1 MKEKLAPIWVS
12 VSYACRHLIQ
22 GLSYEDASALLHEA
36 GIVHDMKG
44 RHMVR
49 VADVATIGT
58 PLSSASSRPSPT
70 TTSPT
75 KGEGKR
81 TMMRRAS

>member
-22 GLSYEDASALLHEA
+22 GLSYEDASALMHEA
-36 GIVHDMKG
+36 GIVHDLRG

-49 VADVATIGT
+49 VADIPTIGT
-58 PLSSASSRPSPT
+58 PLSPASSRPSPT

-75 KGEGKR
+75 KTEGR
-81 TMMRRAS
+81 RVMRRAS